1 MESGLT
7 PNAIARMYR
16 MGGSTDDPSF
26 SPTIQIIHV
35 KKIDNKGGGDE
46 RFKVSFFYVWVHLQN
61 FDMTHDIIF

>member
-7 PNAIARMYR
+7 PNSIARMYR
-16 MGGSTDDPSF
+16 MGGSAEDPSF

-46 RFKVSFFYVWVHLQN
+46 RFKVSFL
-61 FDMTHDIIF
+61 MSGASTKILT